1 MGSRRKGRIIAFKA
15 IFSWDF
21 NNNDISDLIEFTLA
35 DESNK
40 KTTKE
45 DSIIFAKL
53 IIKGTIDNIA
63 EIDEKIKQ
71 HISNW
76 DFKRIA
82 KVDLAI
88 LRLSTYSLLFQKDI
102 AGNIIIDEA
111 IDISKEFS
119 SEESYR
125 FINGV
130 LDSIYKEITNEK
142 I

>member
-1 MGSRRKGRIIAFKA
+1 MGSRRKGRIIAFQA

-21 NNNDISDLIEFTLA
+21 NNSKIDELINFCLA
-35 DESNK
+35 NETNK
-40 KTTKE
+40 KIKE
-45 DSIIFAKL
+45 DSILFARL
-53 IIKGTIDNIA
+53 ISNGTIDNIN
-63 EIDEKIKQ
+63 EIDNKIKQ

-88 LRLSTYSLLFQKDI
+88 LRLSTYSLMFQKDI
-102 AGNIIIDEA
+102 AANIVIDEA

-130 LDSIYKEITNEK
+130 LDSIHKEINEK
-142 I
+142 

>member
-1 MGSRRKGRIIAFKA
+1 MGSRRKGRIIAFQT

-21 NNNDISDLIEFTLA
+21 NDNKIDDLINFCWIN
-35 DESNK
+35 ESNK
-40 KTTKE
+40 KIKE
-45 DSIIFAKL
+45 DSILFAKL
-53 IIKGTIDNIA
+53 IILGTIENII
-63 EIDEKIKQ
+63 EIDKKIKK

-88 LRLSTYSLLFQKDI
+88 LRLSTYSLMFQKDI
-102 AGNIIIDEA
+102 AGNIVIDEA

-130 LDSIYKEITNEK
+130 LDSIYKEINGK
-142 I
+142 

>member
-1 MGSRRKGRIIAFKA
+1 MGSRRKGRIIAFQT

-21 NNNDISDLIEFTLA
+21 NNNKIDELINFCWVN
-35 DESNK
+35 ESNK
-40 KTTKE
+40 KIKD
-45 DSIIFAKL
+45 DSILFAKL
-53 IIKGTIDNIA
+53 IINGTIENII
-63 EIDEKIKQ
+63 EIDKKIKQ

-102 AGNIIIDEA
+102 AGNIVIDEA

-130 LDSIYKEITNEK
+130 LDSIYKEINGK
-142 I
+142 

>member
-1 MGSRRKGRIIAFKA
+1 MGSRRKGRIIAFKV

-21 NNNDISDLIEFTLA
+21 NNNNIDDLINFSLTNEA
-35 DESNK
+35 NK
-40 KTTKE
+40 KIKE
-45 DSIIFAKL
+45 DSIVFARL
-53 IIKGTIDNIA
+53 IVKGTIDNIG
-63 EIDEKIKQ
+63 EIDKKIKQ

-88 LRLSTYSLLFQKDI
+88 LRLSAYSLMFQKDI

-130 LDSIYKEITNEK
+130 LDSIYKEIINGK
-142 I
+142 

>member
-1 MGSRRKGRIIAFKA
+1 MGSRRKGRIIAFQV

-21 NNNDISDLIEFTLA
+21 NDNKIDDLINFSWIT
-35 DESNK
+35 ESNK
-40 KTTKE
+40 KIKD

-53 IIKGTIDNIA
+53 IVKGTIDNIS
-63 EIDEKIKQ
+63 EIDKIIKK
-71 HISNW
+71 HIANW

-88 LRLSTYSLLFQKDI
+88 LRLSVYSLMFQKDI
-102 AGNIIIDEA
+102 AGNIVIDEA

-119 SEESYR
+119 SGESYR

-130 LDSIYKEITNEK
+130 LDSIYKEINGK
-142 I
+142 

>member
-1 MGSRRKGRIIAFKA
+1 MGSRRKGRIVAFQA

-21 NNNDISDLIEFTLA
+21 NNSKIDELLKFCWVN
-35 DESNK
+35 ESNK
-40 KTTKE
+40 KLNE
-45 DSIIFAKL
+45 DSVLFAKL
-53 IIKGTIDNIA
+53 IIKGTIDNII
-63 EIDEKIKQ
+63 EIDNKIKQ

-88 LRLSTYSLLFQKDI
+88 LRLSTYSLMFQKEV
-102 AGNIIIDEA
+102 AGNIVIDEA

-130 LDSIYKEITNEK
+130 LDSIYKEINEK
-142 I
+142 T

>member
-1 MGSRRKGRIIAFKA
+1 MGSRRKGRIIAFQA

-21 NNNDISDLIEFTLA
+21 NNNNIDELVNFCLA
-35 DESNK
+35 NESNK
-40 KTTKE
+40 KIKE
-45 DSIIFAKL
+45 DSILFARL
-53 IIKGTIDNIA
+53 ISKGTIDNIN
-63 EIDEKIKQ
+63 EIDKKIKQ

-88 LRLSTYSLLFQKDI
+88 LRLSTYSLIFQKDI
-102 AGNIIIDEA
+102 AANIVIDEA
-111 IDISKEFS
+111 IDISKEYS

-130 LDSIYKEITNEK
+130 LDSIHKKINEK
-142 I
+142 

>member
-1 MGSRRKGRIIAFKA
+1 MGARRKGRVIAFQV

-21 NNNDISDLIEFTLA
+21 NDNKISDLIDFSWANSKEI
-35 DESNK
+35 N
-40 KTTKE
+40 E
-45 DSIIFAKL
+45 DSILFAKL
-53 IIKGTIDNIA
+53 IINGTIKNIV
-63 EIDEKIKQ
+63 EIDKKIKK
-71 HISNW
+71 HITNW

-88 LRLSTYSLLFQKDI
+88 LRLSTYSLIYQKDI

-119 SEESYR
+119 SDDSYR

-130 LDSIYKEITNEK
+130 LDSIYKEIVAK
-142 I
+142 

>member
-21 NNNDISDLIEFTLA
+21 NNNDISDLINFTLSE
-35 DESNK
+35 ESNK
-40 KTTKE
+40 KTKE

-53 IIKGTIDNIA
+53 ITKGTIDNIA
-63 EIDEKIKQ
+63 EIDKKIKQ

-88 LRLSTYSLLFQKDI
+88 LRLSTYSLMFQKDI

-142 I
+142 T

>member
-1 MGSRRKGRIIAFKA
+1 MGSRRKGRIIAFQT

-21 NNNDISDLIEFTLA
+21 NNNKIDDLINFCWVY
-35 DESNK
+35 ESNK
-40 KTTKE
+40 KIKE
-45 DSIIFAKL
+45 DSILFAKL
-53 IIKGTIDNIA
+53 IILGTIENII
-63 EIDEKIKQ
+63 EIDKKIKK

-76 DFKRIA
+76 DFNRIA

-88 LRLSTYSLLFQKDI
+88 LRLSTYSLIFQKDI
-102 AGNIIIDEA
+102 AGTIVIDEA

-130 LDSIYKEITNEK
+130 LDSIYKDINEK
-142 I
+142 K

>member
-1 MGSRRKGRIIAFKA
+1 MGSRRKGRIIAFQT

-21 NNNDISDLIEFTLA
+21 NDNKIDDLINFCWIN
-35 DESNK
+35 ESNK
-40 KTTKE
+40 KIKE
-45 DSIIFAKL
+45 DSILFAKL
-53 IIKGTIDNIA
+53 IIQGTIENII
-63 EIDEKIKQ
+63 EIDKKIKK

-88 LRLSTYSLLFQKDI
+88 LRLSTYSLMFQKDI
-102 AGNIIIDEA
+102 AGNIVIDEA

-130 LDSIYKEITNEK
+130 LDSIYKEINGK
-142 I
+142 

>member
-1 MGSRRKGRIIAFKA
+1 MGARRKGRIIAFQV

-21 NNNDISDLIEFTLA
+21 NNNEINDLINFNWA
-35 DESNK
+35 NK
-40 KTTKE
+40 KEIQE
-45 DSIIFAKL
+45 DSILFAKL
-53 IIKGTIDNIA
+53 IINGTIENIK
-63 EIDEKIKQ
+63 EIDEKIKK
-71 HISNW
+71 HITNW

-88 LRLSTYSLLFQKDI
+88 LRLSTYSLMFQKDI
-102 AGNIIIDEA
+102 VGSIVIDEA

-130 LDSIYKEITNEK
+130 LDSIYKEINDK
-142 I
+142 

>member
-1 MGSRRKGRIIAFKA
+1 MGSRRKGRIIAFQA

-21 NNNDISDLIEFTLA
+21 NDNSIDSLINFSWVNESDKKIKE
-35 DESNK
+35 ESVV
-40 KTTKE
+40 
-45 DSIIFAKL
+45 FAKL

-71 HISNW
+71 HIANW

-88 LRLSTYSLLFQKDI
+88 LRLSTYSLMFQKDI
-102 AGNIIIDEA
+102 AGNIVIDEA

-130 LDSIYKEITNEK
+130 LDSIYKEINDK
-142 I
+142 

>member
-1 MGSRRKGRIIAFKA
+1 MGSRRKGRIIAFQT

-21 NNNDISDLIEFTLA
+21 NNNKIDDLINFCWLN
-35 DESNK
+35 ESNK
-40 KTTKE
+40 KIKE
-45 DSIIFAKL
+45 DSILFAKL
-53 IIKGTIDNIA
+53 IIKGTIDNII
-63 EIDEKIKQ
+63 EIDKKIKQ

-82 KVDLAI
+82 KVDLSI
-88 LRLSTYSLLFQKDI
+88 LRLSTYSLMFNKDI
-102 AGNIIIDEA
+102 AGNIVIDEA

-130 LDSIYKEITNEK
+130 LDSIYKEINSK
-142 I
+142 

>member
-1 MGSRRKGRIIAFKA
+1 MGSRRKGRIIAFQV

-21 NNNDISDLIEFTLA
+21 NDNKVDDLINFSWVTEA
-35 DESNK
+35 NK
-40 KTTKE
+40 KIKD

-53 IIKGTIDNIA
+53 IVKGTIDNIS
-63 EIDEKIKQ
+63 EIDKIIKK
-71 HISNW
+71 HIANW

-88 LRLSTYSLLFQKDI
+88 LRLSVYSLMFQKDI
-102 AGNIIIDEA
+102 AGNIVIDEA

-119 SEESYR
+119 SGESYR

-130 LDSIYKEITNEK
+130 LDSIYKEINGK
-142 I
+142 